1 MLPHVQEWLD
11 VQPVLLQLYAHNVIL
26 ALLWLLEIVL
36 IVLNKIIAKVVQEQ
50 MSVEHVI
57 RVIH

>member
-36 IVLNKIIAKVVQEQ
+36 IVFNKIIVKVVQEQ

>member
-36 IVLNKIIAKVVQEQ
+36 IVLNKIIVKVVQEL

-57 RVIH
+57 QAIH